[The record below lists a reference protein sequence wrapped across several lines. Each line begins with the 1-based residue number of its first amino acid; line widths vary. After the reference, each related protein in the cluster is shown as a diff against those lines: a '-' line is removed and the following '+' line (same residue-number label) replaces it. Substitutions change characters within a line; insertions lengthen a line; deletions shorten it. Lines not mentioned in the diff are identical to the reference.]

1 MMADYDFYDAYDVI
15 QSGQPYSL
23 KQVADTW
30 RNFAAAC
37 QSAADQLKGTSDM
50 VTAQQGT
57 PYQNFGARATPVAN
71 WMTQVANQANTV
83 GTGLANAGAVGSSA
97 QMEAHEQY
105 ATVSQK
111 IDKIVGPDDALS
123 MGKVNGMKAAEAAG
137 AAVLNPQIDKW
148 SAAYTAFNPGTVPPA
163 PVTNGGTGSHT
174 ATTSSTSST
183 SDGPGSTGNTTGTTT
198 STPQTSSTET
208 QQRPIATDQNQQLPP
223 VPPGKEDYPHSSV
236 IGSDGKD
243 FTGWVK
249 DPRTGYLIDPSSGQ
263 EYDPTSGRW
272 VDPVTGKPFGDVT
285 QYSSRLEGLS
295 GGTPGS
301 LALGGGS
308 GSVSVDPL
316 FSLGGKPLFG
326 GAVPPSLNPANPAYS
341 QLAQNAS
348 SSMAAK
354 AYAANALAQ
363 QEAQQG
369 GRPYVPPMQAGV
381 GGGVGGSGSRAR
393 RGRGLTE
400 PESTWTGRT
409 GAAAAKAR
417 ARAAAAAGEADGS
430 SGQRGYV
437 PGMQAGKGEKDKGK
451 FRENPD
457 WLVEDDVW
465 SSGQR
470 AARGVL
476 GEDR

>member
-1 MMADYDFYDAYDVI
+1 MADYDFYDAYDII

-83 GTGLANAGAVGSSA
+83 GAGLANAGAVGSSA

-111 IDKIVGPDDALS
+111 IDKIIGPDDALS
-123 MGKVNGMKAAEAAG
+123 MGKVNGMKAAEAEG

-163 PVTNGGTGSHT
+163 PVTNGGTG
-174 ATTSSTSST
+174 TTTPTTTST
-183 SDGPGSTGNTTGTTT
+183 SDDSGSTGRTTGTTT
-198 STPQTSSTET
+198 STQQTPSTET
-208 QQRPIATDQNQQLPP
+208 QQRPIATDTTQTPPP
-223 VPPGKEDYPHSSV
+223 VPPGKDDYPHSSV
-236 IGSDGKD
+236 VGPDGKD
-243 FTGWVK
+243 FSGWVK

-301 LALGGGS
+301 MTLGGGG

-341 QLAQNAS
+341 QLAQTAS
-348 SSMAAK
+348 NSMAAK
-354 AYAANALAQ
+354 AYAANALAM

-381 GGGVGGSGSRAR
+381 GGGVGGSGSRGR
-393 RGRGLTE
+393 RGGGLTE

-409 GAAAAKAR
+409 GAAARAR
-417 ARAAAAAGEADGS
+417 ARAAAAAAAESEGA
-430 SGQRGYV
+430 GQRGYV
-437 PGMQAGKGEKDKGK
+437 PGMQAGKGEKDKTK
-451 FRENPD
+451 VRENPD

-470 AARGVL
+470 AAHGVL

>member
-71 WMTQVANQANTV
+71 WMTQVSNQANTV
-83 GTGLANAGAVGSSA
+83 GTGLANAGAVGSGA

-111 IDKIVGPDDALS
+111 IDKIIGPDDALS

-148 SAAYTAFNPGTVPPA
+148 SAAYTSFNPGTVPPA
-163 PVTNGGTGSHT
+163 PVTNGGSGSHT
-174 ATTSSTSST
+174 STATST
-183 SDGPGSTGNTTGTTT
+183 SDGPGATGNTTGTTT
-198 STPQTSSTET
+198 STQQTSSTET
-208 QQRPIATDQNQQLPP
+208 QQRPIATDLNQQNPP
-223 VPPGKEDYPHSSV
+223 APPGKDDYPHSSV

-243 FTGWVK
+243 FSGWVK

-295 GGTPGS
+295 GGTGS
-301 LALGGGS
+301 MTLGGG
-308 GSVSVDPL
+308 GGGVSVDPL

-341 QLAQNAS
+341 QLAQTAGN
-348 SSMAAK
+348 SMAAK
-354 AYAANALAQ
+354 AYAANALAM

-381 GGGVGGSGSRAR
+381 GGGVGGSASRAR
-393 RGRGLTE
+393 RGAGLTE
-400 PESTWTGRT
+400 PASTWTGRT
-409 GAAAAKAR
+409 GAAAKAR
-417 ARAAAAAGEADGS
+417 ARAAAAAASESEG

-437 PGMQAGKGEKDKGK
+437 PGMQAGKGEKDKDK
-451 FRENPD
+451 LRENPD

-465 SSGQR
+465 SSGR
-470 AARGVL
+470 HAARGVL
-476 GEDR
+476 GEDS

>member
-30 RNFAAAC
+30 RNFASAC
-37 QSAADQLKGTSDM
+37 LSAADQLKGTSDM

-71 WMTQVANQANTV
+71 WMNQVANQATTV

-123 MGKVNGMKAAEAAG
+123 MGKVNGMKAAEAEG

-148 SAAYTAFNPGTVPPA
+148 SAAYNAFNPGTVPPA
-163 PVTNGGTGSHT
+163 PVTNGGSGSGTG
-174 ATTSSTSST
+174 ATTTST
-183 SDGPGSTGNTTGTTT
+183 SDGPGSTGKTVTTPVDTHTVTTPT
-198 STPQTSSTET
+198 DDG
-208 QQRPIATDQNQQLPP
+208 RPIATDTTQTPPQL
-223 VPPGKEDYPHSSV
+223 PGKEDYPHSSV

-249 DPRTGYLIDPSSGQ
+249 DPRTGYLIDPGSGQ

-295 GGTPGS
+295 GGTPGP
-301 LALGGGS
+301 LALGGG
-308 GSVSVDPL
+308 GGGGVSVDPL

-326 GAVPPSLNPANPAYS
+326 GTVPPSLNPANPAYS
-341 QLAQNAS
+341 QLAQTAGN
-348 SSMAAK
+348 SMAAK

-369 GRPYVPPMQAGV
+369 GRPYVPPMQAGA
-381 GGGVGGSGSRAR
+381 GGGIGGGAGSRAR
-393 RGRGLTE
+393 RNRALAE
-400 PESTWTGRT
+400 PESTWTGR
-409 GAAAAKAR
+409 AKAR
-417 ARAAAAAGEADGS
+417 ARATAAAGEAEGS

-437 PGMQAGKGEKDKGK
+437 PGMQAGKGEKDRDKT
-451 FRENPD
+451 RENPD

-476 GEDR
+476 GEDS